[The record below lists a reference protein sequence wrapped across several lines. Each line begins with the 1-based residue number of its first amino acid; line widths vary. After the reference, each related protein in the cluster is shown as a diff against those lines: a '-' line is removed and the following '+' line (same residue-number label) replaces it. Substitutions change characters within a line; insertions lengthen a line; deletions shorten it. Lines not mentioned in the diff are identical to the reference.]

1 MKLIHQDVFREIK
14 KSTGRFVSLFLIV
27 ALGVAFYAGIRSCN
41 PDMLISADTFY
52 DNSHM
57 HDIRVMSTLGLTD
70 DDVKALENVDGV
82 ESAYGTYSADFI
94 SQTGDAQSVIKLMA
108 LTEGVDEIV
117 LEDGRMPENKNEC
130 LIDNYYIQFHG
141 YEIGDELEV
150 FTDDDSDI
158 TDTINTTKFTIVGS
172 FVSSQYLSH
181 KRGTTSVGSGKLDG
195 LAVVLPEVF
204 NIDYYTEI
212 DILARD
218 AEGLLCYSDEYE
230 DLIENVEDNIDE
242 ISDERSKARYDEIKS
257 ETQDKVDDAQKTL
270 DENKQKLAD
279 AKEEYNENAMKLD
292 DGKKELEESKAQLES
307 SKKEL
312 EESKSKL
319 ASSKTE
325 LENNKSKLEA
335 SKTELES
342 KKAELTASENQIEES
357 KNSVANAVSEFETK
371 KTELKNKK
379 EQTYAELD
387 AAQQQI
393 DGLQI
398 PDEAKAQMQAELDE
412 KKKQAEIEFVAAQAQ
427 VDASQNEI
435 ESYEQQII
443 SAEEQLAAGKQQIA
457 EAESQIA
464 SGEAQIAE
472 YEKQIAAG
480 EAQIADAEKQI
491 ADGEEQIKNAEAEIK
506 DGEAQLSDAK
516 KEIEDAQTEVDDAQ
530 KEIDDAQAEVDKIEM
545 PEWYV
550 LNRDYLSEY
559 SSYQSDAERVGN
571 IGKVFPIIFFIVAA
585 MVCLTTMTRMVDEE
599 RTQIGTYKALGYS
612 KGTIMSKFIV
622 YALIATV
629 TGSVAGALVG
639 SKILPMVIINV
650 YKLMYP
656 SLIYI
661 VYPYNLEHC
670 LVASLAALVCIIGA
684 TLLAS
689 VKTLLEEPAN
699 LMRPVAPK
707 QGKKLLLERI
717 TPVWKKIPFTWKNA
731 LRNFVRY
738 KKRLFMTLFGIVG
751 STALLLVGF
760 GLKDAVNTIL
770 FAQYG
775 EIYKYNEVISLD
787 GSASDDELTKLE
799 DALTADEDFDFY
811 ERIYQSTFSAESESA
826 KGNLDVY
833 LLVPEDVADID
844 GIIDLHNRTSGE
856 HLTLDNETVIVSEK
870 MAKVLS
876 LSVGDTFEI
885 SENHENAK
893 TLTVGGIAE
902 HYVYNYIYMTPELY
916 EELYG
921 EFPEYNEI
929 VIVNKDGVSVNETD
943 FGNKYM
949 KYDAVGGVM
958 SVETFKDNFADMLT
972 SMDSIT
978 LVLIICAGALTF
990 VVLFNLNNIN
1000 IRERSRELATL
1011 KVLGFYD
1018 IELSQYIY
1026 RENVLITIIGVA
1038 LGVLG
1043 GYFLNEFVVSTV
1055 EVDIV
1060 MFGREIYGSSYLKS
1074 ILIAIGFTVIVN
1086 IIVHFK
1092 LKKIDMATSLKSVE

>member
-1 MKLIHQDVFREIK
+1 MKLIHRDVFREIR

-41 PDMLISADTFY
+41 PDMLISADNFY
-52 DNSHM
+52 DASKM
-57 HDIRVMSTLGLTD
+57 EDLRIISTLGLTD
-70 DDVKALENVDGV
+70 DDIDALEEIDGV
-82 ESAYGTYSADFI
+82 EKAFGTYTADFI
-94 SQTGDAQSVIKLMA
+94 SHTSDAQSVIKLMA
-108 LTEGVDEIV
+108 LTEGINEVV
-117 LEDGRMPENKNEC
+117 VEDGRMPENKNEC

-141 YEIGDELEV
+141 YKIGDELEV
-150 FTDDDSDI
+150 FADDGSDI
-158 TDTINTTKFTIVGS
+158 SDTLNTTKFKIVGS

-204 NIDYYTEI
+204 NPDYYTEI
-212 DILARD
+212 DIIAKG
-218 AEGLLCYSDEYE
+218 AKELLCYSDEYE
-230 DLIENVEDNIDE
+230 NLIDE
-242 ISDERSKARYDEIKS
+242 LEDKIEDISDERCQARYDEIKG
-257 ETQDKVDDAQKTL
+257 EAQEKIDEAQRTL
-270 DENKQKLAD
+270 DENREKLADAQEEYDENEQKLAD
-279 AKEEYNENAMKLD
+279 AKTGLEN
-292 DGKKELEESKAQLES
+292 SKAD
-307 SKKEL
+307 
-312 EESKSKL
+312 
-319 ASSKTE
+319 
-325 LENNKSKLEA
+325 LENSK
-335 SKTELES
+335 
-342 KKAELTASENQIEES
+342 Q
-357 KNSVANAVSEFETK
+357 
-371 KTELKNKK
+371 
-379 EQTYAELD
+379 
-387 AAQQQI
+387 
-393 DGLQI
+393 
-398 PDEAKAQMQAELDE
+398 
-412 KKKQAEIEFVAAQAQ
+412 EIEAAQA
-427 VDASQNEI
+427 
-435 ESYEQQII
+435 
-443 SAEEQLAAGKQQIA
+443 
-457 EAESQIA
+457 EA
-464 SGEAQIAE
+464 
-472 YEKQIAAG
+472 
-480 EAQIADAEKQI
+480 
-491 ADGEEQIKNAEAEIK
+491 
-506 DGEAQLSDAK
+506 
-516 KEIEDAQTEVDDAQ
+516 
-530 KEIDDAQAEVDKIEM
+530 DKIEM

-550 LNRDYLSEY
+550 LNRNYLSEY
-559 SSYQSDAERVGN
+559 SSYQSDAERIGN

-612 KGTIMSKFIV
+612 KGTIISKFIV

-629 TGSVAGALVG
+629 AGSIAGALIG

-656 SLIYI
+656 SLMYI

-670 LVASLAALVCIIGA
+670 LTASIAALVCILGA

-689 VKTLLEEPAN
+689 VKTLLEEPAS
-699 LMRPVAPK
+699 LMRPVSPK
-707 QGKKLLLERI
+707 QGKKLLIERI
-717 TPVWKKIPFTWKNA
+717 TALWRRIPFTWKNA

-770 FAQYG
+770 YAQYG

-787 GSASDDELTKLE
+787 TSASDDELKDLE
-799 DALTADEDFDFY
+799 TALDNDENFAFY
-811 ERIYQSTFSAESESA
+811 ERIYQSTFSAESA
-826 KGNLDVY
+826 ANKGNLDVY
-833 LLVPEDVADID
+833 LLVPENVSDI
-844 GIIDLHNRTSGE
+844 GNIIDLHNRVTKE
-856 HLTLDNETVIVSEK
+856 HLPMDNDSVIISEK

-876 LSVGDTFEI
+876 LNVGDTFEI
-885 SENHENAK
+885 SVNHENAK

-902 HYVYNYIYMTPELY
+902 HYVYNYIYMTPDLY
-916 EELYG
+916 ENLFG
-921 EFPEYNEI
+921 ETPEYNEL
-929 VIVNKDGVSVNETD
+929 VIVNNDGVSVDETE

-949 KYDAVGGVM
+949 KYEAVGGVM
-958 SVETFKDNFADMLT
+958 SVESLKESFADMLK

-1060 MFGREIYGSSYLKS
+1060 MFGREIYGASYLKS
-1074 ILIAIGFTVIVN
+1074 ILIAVGFTVIVN

-1092 LKKIDMATSLKSVE
+1092 LKKIDMASSLKSVE

>member
-1 MKLIHQDVFREIK
+1 MKLIHRDVFREIR

-41 PDMLISADTFY
+41 PDMLISADNFY
-52 DNSHM
+52 DASKM
-57 HDIRVMSTLGLTD
+57 EDLRIISTLGLTD
-70 DDVKALENVDGV
+70 DDIDALEEIDGV
-82 ESAYGTYSADFI
+82 EKAFGTYTADFI
-94 SQTGDAQSVIKLMA
+94 SHTSDAQSVIKLMA
-108 LTEGVDEIV
+108 LTEGINEVV
-117 LEDGRMPENKNEC
+117 VEDGRMPENKNEC

-141 YEIGDELEV
+141 YKIGDELEV
-150 FTDDDSDI
+150 FADDGSDI
-158 TDTINTTKFTIVGS
+158 SDTLNTTKFKIVGS

-204 NIDYYTEI
+204 NPDYYTEI
-212 DILARD
+212 DIIAKG
-218 AEGLLCYSDEYE
+218 AKELLCYSDEYE
-230 DLIENVEDNIDE
+230 NLIDE
-242 ISDERSKARYDEIKS
+242 LEDKIEDISDERCQARYDEIKG
-257 ETQDKVDDAQKTL
+257 EAQEKIDEAQRTL
-270 DENKQKLAD
+270 DENRAKLAYAQEEYDENEQKLA
-279 AKEEYNENAMKLD
+279 AVKTGLENL
-292 DGKKELEESKAQLES
+292 KA
-307 SKKEL
+307 
-312 EESKSKL
+312 
-319 ASSKTE
+319 E
-325 LENNKSKLEA
+325 LEN
-335 SKTELES
+335 
-342 KKAELTASENQIEES
+342 
-357 KNSVANAVSEFETK
+357 
-371 KTELKNKK
+371 
-379 EQTYAELD
+379 
-387 AAQQQI
+387 
-393 DGLQI
+393 
-398 PDEAKAQMQAELDE
+398 AKQ
-412 KKKQAEIEFVAAQAQ
+412 EIEAAQA
-427 VDASQNEI
+427 
-435 ESYEQQII
+435 
-443 SAEEQLAAGKQQIA
+443 
-457 EAESQIA
+457 EA
-464 SGEAQIAE
+464 
-472 YEKQIAAG
+472 
-480 EAQIADAEKQI
+480 
-491 ADGEEQIKNAEAEIK
+491 
-506 DGEAQLSDAK
+506 
-516 KEIEDAQTEVDDAQ
+516 
-530 KEIDDAQAEVDKIEM
+530 DKIEM

-550 LNRDYLSEY
+550 LNRNYLSEY
-559 SSYQSDAERVGN
+559 SSYQSDAERIGN

-612 KGTIMSKFIV
+612 KGTIISKFIV

-629 TGSVAGALVG
+629 AGSIAGALIG

-656 SLIYI
+656 SLMYI

-670 LVASLAALVCIIGA
+670 LTASIAALVCILGA

-689 VKTLLEEPAN
+689 VKTLLEEPAS
-699 LMRPVAPK
+699 LMRPVSPK
-707 QGKKLLLERI
+707 QGKKLLIERI
-717 TPVWKKIPFTWKNA
+717 TALWRRIPFTWKNA

-770 FAQYG
+770 YAQYG

-787 GSASDDELTKLE
+787 TSASDDELKDLE
-799 DALTADEDFDFY
+799 TALDNDENFAFY
-811 ERIYQSTFSAESESA
+811 ERIYQSTFSAESA
-826 KGNLDVY
+826 ANKGNLDVY
-833 LLVPEDVADID
+833 LLVPENVSDI
-844 GIIDLHNRTSGE
+844 GNIIDLHNRVTKE
-856 HLTLDNETVIVSEK
+856 HLPMDNDSVIISEK

-876 LSVGDTFEI
+876 LNVGDTFEI
-885 SENHENAK
+885 SVNHENAK

-902 HYVYNYIYMTPELY
+902 HYVYNYIYMTPDLY
-916 EELYG
+916 ENLFG
-921 EFPEYNEI
+921 ETPEYNEL
-929 VIVNKDGVSVNETD
+929 VIVNNDGVSVDETE

-958 SVETFKDNFADMLT
+958 SVESLKESFADMLK

-1060 MFGREIYGSSYLKS
+1060 MFGREIYGASYLKS
-1074 ILIAIGFTVIVN
+1074 ILIAVGFTVIVN

-1092 LKKIDMATSLKSVE
+1092 LKKIDMASSLKSVE

>member
-1 MKLIHQDVFREIK
+1 MKLIHRDVFREIR

-41 PDMLISADTFY
+41 PDMLISADNFY
-52 DNSHM
+52 DASKM
-57 HDIRVMSTLGLTD
+57 EDLRIISTLGLTD
-70 DDVKALENVDGV
+70 DDIDALEEIDGV
-82 ESAYGTYSADFI
+82 EKAFGTYTADFI
-94 SQTGDAQSVIKLMA
+94 SHTSDAQSVIKLMA
-108 LTEGVDEIV
+108 LTEGINEVV
-117 LEDGRMPENKNEC
+117 VEDGRMPENKNEC

-141 YEIGDELEV
+141 YKIGDELEV
-150 FTDDDSDI
+150 FADDGSDI
-158 TDTINTTKFTIVGS
+158 SDTLNTTKFKIVGS

-204 NIDYYTEI
+204 NPDYYTEI
-212 DILARD
+212 DIIAKG
-218 AEGLLCYSDEYE
+218 AKELLCYSDEYE
-230 DLIENVEDNIDE
+230 NLIDE
-242 ISDERSKARYDEIKS
+242 LEDKIEDISDERCEARYDEIKG
-257 ETQDKVDDAQKTL
+257 EAQEKIDEAQRTL
-270 DENKQKLAD
+270 DENRAKLAYAQEEYDENEQKLA
-279 AKEEYNENAMKLD
+279 AVKTGLENL
-292 DGKKELEESKAQLES
+292 KA
-307 SKKEL
+307 
-312 EESKSKL
+312 
-319 ASSKTE
+319 E
-325 LENNKSKLEA
+325 LEN
-335 SKTELES
+335 
-342 KKAELTASENQIEES
+342 
-357 KNSVANAVSEFETK
+357 
-371 KTELKNKK
+371 
-379 EQTYAELD
+379 
-387 AAQQQI
+387 
-393 DGLQI
+393 
-398 PDEAKAQMQAELDE
+398 AKQ
-412 KKKQAEIEFVAAQAQ
+412 EIEAAQA
-427 VDASQNEI
+427 
-435 ESYEQQII
+435 
-443 SAEEQLAAGKQQIA
+443 
-457 EAESQIA
+457 EA
-464 SGEAQIAE
+464 
-472 YEKQIAAG
+472 
-480 EAQIADAEKQI
+480 
-491 ADGEEQIKNAEAEIK
+491 
-506 DGEAQLSDAK
+506 
-516 KEIEDAQTEVDDAQ
+516 
-530 KEIDDAQAEVDKIEM
+530 DKIEM

-550 LNRDYLSEY
+550 LNRNYLSEY
-559 SSYQSDAERVGN
+559 SSYQSDAERIGN

-612 KGTIMSKFIV
+612 KGTIISKFIV

-629 TGSVAGALVG
+629 AGSIAGALIG

-656 SLIYI
+656 SLMYI

-670 LVASLAALVCIIGA
+670 LTASIAALVCILGA

-689 VKTLLEEPAN
+689 VKTLLEEPAS
-699 LMRPVAPK
+699 LMRPVSPK
-707 QGKKLLLERI
+707 QGKKLLIEKI
-717 TPVWKKIPFTWKNA
+717 TVLWRRIPFTWKNA

-770 FAQYG
+770 YAQYG

-787 GSASDDELTKLE
+787 TSASDDELKDLE
-799 DALTADEDFDFY
+799 TALDNDENFAFY
-811 ERIYQSTFSAESESA
+811 ERIYQSTFSAESA
-826 KGNLDVY
+826 ANKGNLDVY
-833 LLVPEDVADID
+833 LLVPENVSDI
-844 GIIDLHNRTSGE
+844 GNIIDLHNRVTKE
-856 HLTLDNETVIVSEK
+856 HLPMDNDSVIISEK

-876 LSVGDTFEI
+876 LNVGDTFEI
-885 SENHENAK
+885 SVNHENAK

-902 HYVYNYIYMTPELY
+902 HYVYNYIYMTPDLY
-916 EELYG
+916 ENLFG
-921 EFPEYNEI
+921 ETPEYNEL
-929 VIVNKDGVSVNETD
+929 VIVNNDGVSVDETE

-958 SVETFKDNFADMLT
+958 SVESLKESFADMLK

-1060 MFGREIYGSSYLKS
+1060 MFGREIYGASYLKS
-1074 ILIAIGFTVIVN
+1074 ILIAVGFTVIVN

-1092 LKKIDMATSLKSVE
+1092 LKKIDMASSLKSVE

>member
-1 MKLIHQDVFREIK
+1 MKLIHRDVFREIR

-41 PDMLISADTFY
+41 PDMLISADNFY
-52 DNSHM
+52 DASKM
-57 HDIRVMSTLGLTD
+57 EDLRIISTLGLTD
-70 DDVKALENVDGV
+70 DDIDALEEIDGV
-82 ESAYGTYSADFI
+82 EKAFGTYTADFI
-94 SQTGDAQSVIKLMA
+94 SHTSDAQSVIKLMA
-108 LTEGVDEIV
+108 LTEGINEVV
-117 LEDGRMPENKNEC
+117 VEDGRMPENKNEC

-141 YEIGDELEV
+141 YKIGDELEV
-150 FTDDDSDI
+150 FADDGSDI
-158 TDTINTTKFTIVGS
+158 SDTLNTTKFKIVGS

-204 NIDYYTEI
+204 NPDYYTEI
-212 DILARD
+212 DIIAKG
-218 AEGLLCYSDEYE
+218 AKELLCYSDEYE
-230 DLIENVEDNIDE
+230 NLIDE
-242 ISDERSKARYDEIKS
+242 LEDKIEDISDERCQARYDEIKG
-257 ETQDKVDDAQKTL
+257 EAQEKIDEAQRTL
-270 DENKQKLAD
+270 DENRAKLAYAQEEYDENEQKLA
-279 AKEEYNENAMKLD
+279 AVKTGLENL
-292 DGKKELEESKAQLES
+292 KA
-307 SKKEL
+307 
-312 EESKSKL
+312 
-319 ASSKTE
+319 E
-325 LENNKSKLEA
+325 LEN
-335 SKTELES
+335 
-342 KKAELTASENQIEES
+342 
-357 KNSVANAVSEFETK
+357 
-371 KTELKNKK
+371 
-379 EQTYAELD
+379 
-387 AAQQQI
+387 
-393 DGLQI
+393 
-398 PDEAKAQMQAELDE
+398 AKQ
-412 KKKQAEIEFVAAQAQ
+412 EIEAAQA
-427 VDASQNEI
+427 
-435 ESYEQQII
+435 
-443 SAEEQLAAGKQQIA
+443 
-457 EAESQIA
+457 EA
-464 SGEAQIAE
+464 
-472 YEKQIAAG
+472 
-480 EAQIADAEKQI
+480 
-491 ADGEEQIKNAEAEIK
+491 
-506 DGEAQLSDAK
+506 
-516 KEIEDAQTEVDDAQ
+516 
-530 KEIDDAQAEVDKIEM
+530 DKIEM

-550 LNRDYLSEY
+550 LNRNYLSEY
-559 SSYQSDAERVGN
+559 SSYQSDAERIGN

-612 KGTIMSKFIV
+612 KGTIISKFIV

-629 TGSVAGALVG
+629 AGSIAGALIG

-656 SLIYI
+656 SLMYI

-670 LVASLAALVCIIGA
+670 LTASIAALVCILGA

-689 VKTLLEEPAN
+689 VKTLLEEPAS
-699 LMRPVAPK
+699 LMRPVSPK
-707 QGKKLLLERI
+707 QGKKLLIERI
-717 TPVWKKIPFTWKNA
+717 TALWRRIPFTWKNA

-770 FAQYG
+770 YAQYG

-787 GSASDDELTKLE
+787 TSASDDELKDLE
-799 DALTADEDFDFY
+799 TALDNDENFAFY
-811 ERIYQSTFSAESESA
+811 ERIYQSTFSAESA
-826 KGNLDVY
+826 ANKGNLDVY
-833 LLVPEDVADID
+833 LLVPENVSDI
-844 GIIDLHNRTSGE
+844 GNIIDLHNRVTKE
-856 HLTLDNETVIVSEK
+856 HLPMDNDSVIISEK

-876 LSVGDTFEI
+876 LNVGDTFEI
-885 SENHENAK
+885 SVNHENAK

-902 HYVYNYIYMTPELY
+902 HYVYNYIYMTPDLY
-916 EELYG
+916 ENLFG
-921 EFPEYNEI
+921 ETPEYNEL
-929 VIVNKDGVSVNETD
+929 VIVNNDGVSVDETE

-949 KYDAVGGVM
+949 KYEAVGGVM
-958 SVETFKDNFADMLT
+958 SVESLKESFADMLK

-1060 MFGREIYGSSYLKS
+1060 MFGREIYGASYLKS
-1074 ILIAIGFTVIVN
+1074 ILIAVGFTVIVN

-1092 LKKIDMATSLKSVE
+1092 LKKIDMASSLKSVE

>member
-1 MKLIHQDVFREIK
+1 MKLIHRDVFREIR

-41 PDMLISADTFY
+41 PDMLISADNFY
-52 DNSHM
+52 DASKM
-57 HDIRVMSTLGLTD
+57 EDLRIISTLGLTD
-70 DDVKALENVDGV
+70 DDIDALEEIDGV
-82 ESAYGTYSADFI
+82 EKAFGTYTADFI
-94 SQTGDAQSVIKLMA
+94 SHTSDAQSVIKLMA
-108 LTEGVDEIV
+108 LTEGINEVV
-117 LEDGRMPENKNEC
+117 VEDGRMPENKNEC

-141 YEIGDELEV
+141 YKIGDELEV
-150 FTDDDSDI
+150 FADDGSDI
-158 TDTINTTKFTIVGS
+158 SDTLNTTKFKIVGS

-204 NIDYYTEI
+204 NPDYYTEI
-212 DILARD
+212 DIIAKG
-218 AEGLLCYSDEYE
+218 AKELLCYSDEYE
-230 DLIENVEDNIDE
+230 NLIDE
-242 ISDERSKARYDEIKS
+242 LEDKIEDISDERCQARYDEIKG
-257 ETQDKVDDAQKTL
+257 EAQEKIDEAQRTL
-270 DENKQKLAD
+270 DENREKLAD
-279 AKEEYNENAMKLD
+279 AQEEYDENE
-292 DGKKELEESKAQLES
+292 Q
-307 SKKEL
+307 
-312 EESKSKL
+312 KL
-319 ASSKTE
+319 AAVKTGLENLKAE
-325 LENNKSKLEA
+325 LEN
-335 SKTELES
+335 
-342 KKAELTASENQIEES
+342 
-357 KNSVANAVSEFETK
+357 
-371 KTELKNKK
+371 
-379 EQTYAELD
+379 
-387 AAQQQI
+387 
-393 DGLQI
+393 
-398 PDEAKAQMQAELDE
+398 AKQ
-412 KKKQAEIEFVAAQAQ
+412 EIEAAQA
-427 VDASQNEI
+427 
-435 ESYEQQII
+435 
-443 SAEEQLAAGKQQIA
+443 
-457 EAESQIA
+457 EA
-464 SGEAQIAE
+464 
-472 YEKQIAAG
+472 
-480 EAQIADAEKQI
+480 
-491 ADGEEQIKNAEAEIK
+491 
-506 DGEAQLSDAK
+506 
-516 KEIEDAQTEVDDAQ
+516 
-530 KEIDDAQAEVDKIEM
+530 DKIEM

-550 LNRDYLSEY
+550 LNRNYLSEY
-559 SSYQSDAERVGN
+559 SSYQSDAERIGN

-612 KGTIMSKFIV
+612 KGTIISKFIV

-629 TGSVAGALVG
+629 AGSIAGALIG

-656 SLIYI
+656 SLMYI

-670 LVASLAALVCIIGA
+670 LTASIAALVCILGA

-689 VKTLLEEPAN
+689 VKTLLEEPAS
-699 LMRPVAPK
+699 LMRPVSPK
-707 QGKKLLLERI
+707 QGKKLLIERI
-717 TPVWKKIPFTWKNA
+717 TALWRRIPFTWKNA

-770 FAQYG
+770 YAQYG

-787 GSASDDELTKLE
+787 TSASDDELKDLE
-799 DALTADEDFDFY
+799 TALDNDENFAFY
-811 ERIYQSTFSAESESA
+811 ERIYQSTFSAESA
-826 KGNLDVY
+826 ANKGNLDVY
-833 LLVPEDVADID
+833 LLVPENVSDI
-844 GIIDLHNRTSGE
+844 GNIIDLHNRVTKE
-856 HLTLDNETVIVSEK
+856 HLTMDNDSVIISEK

-876 LSVGDTFEI
+876 LNVGDTFEI
-885 SENHENAK
+885 SVNHENAK

-902 HYVYNYIYMTPELY
+902 HYVYNYIYMTPDLY
-916 EELYG
+916 ENLFG
-921 EFPEYNEI
+921 ETPEYNEL
-929 VIVNKDGVSVNETD
+929 VIVNNDGVSVDETE

-958 SVETFKDNFADMLT
+958 SVESLKESFADMLK

-1060 MFGREIYGSSYLKS
+1060 MFGREIYGASYLKS
-1074 ILIAIGFTVIVN
+1074 ILIAVGFTVIVN

-1092 LKKIDMATSLKSVE
+1092 LKKIDMASSLKSVE

>member
-1 MKLIHQDVFREIK
+1 MKLIHRDVFREIR

-41 PDMLISADTFY
+41 PDMLISADNFY
-52 DNSHM
+52 DASKM
-57 HDIRVMSTLGLTD
+57 EDLRIISTLGLTD
-70 DDVKALENVDGV
+70 DDIDALEEIDGV
-82 ESAYGTYSADFI
+82 EKAFGTYTADFI
-94 SQTGDAQSVIKLMA
+94 SHTSDAQSVIKLMA
-108 LTEGVDEIV
+108 LTEGINEVV
-117 LEDGRMPENKNEC
+117 VEDGRMPENKNEC

-141 YEIGDELEV
+141 YKIGDELEV
-150 FTDDDSDI
+150 FADDGSDI
-158 TDTINTTKFTIVGS
+158 SDTLNTTKFKIVGS

-204 NIDYYTEI
+204 NPDYYTEI
-212 DILARD
+212 DIIAKG
-218 AEGLLCYSDEYE
+218 AKELLCYSDEYE
-230 DLIENVEDNIDE
+230 NLIDE
-242 ISDERSKARYDEIKS
+242 LEDKIEDISDERCEARYDEIKG
-257 ETQDKVDDAQKTL
+257 EAQEKIDEAQRTL
-270 DENKQKLAD
+270 DENRAKLAYAQEEYDENEQKLA
-279 AKEEYNENAMKLD
+279 AVKTGLENL
-292 DGKKELEESKAQLES
+292 KA
-307 SKKEL
+307 
-312 EESKSKL
+312 
-319 ASSKTE
+319 E
-325 LENNKSKLEA
+325 LEN
-335 SKTELES
+335 
-342 KKAELTASENQIEES
+342 
-357 KNSVANAVSEFETK
+357 
-371 KTELKNKK
+371 
-379 EQTYAELD
+379 
-387 AAQQQI
+387 
-393 DGLQI
+393 
-398 PDEAKAQMQAELDE
+398 AKQ
-412 KKKQAEIEFVAAQAQ
+412 EIEAAQA
-427 VDASQNEI
+427 
-435 ESYEQQII
+435 
-443 SAEEQLAAGKQQIA
+443 
-457 EAESQIA
+457 EA
-464 SGEAQIAE
+464 
-472 YEKQIAAG
+472 
-480 EAQIADAEKQI
+480 
-491 ADGEEQIKNAEAEIK
+491 
-506 DGEAQLSDAK
+506 
-516 KEIEDAQTEVDDAQ
+516 
-530 KEIDDAQAEVDKIEM
+530 DKIEM

-550 LNRDYLSEY
+550 LNRNYLSEY
-559 SSYQSDAERVGN
+559 SSYQSDAERIGN

-612 KGTIMSKFIV
+612 KGTIISKFIV

-629 TGSVAGALVG
+629 AGSIAGALIG

-656 SLIYI
+656 SLMYI

-670 LVASLAALVCIIGA
+670 LTASIAALVCILGA

-689 VKTLLEEPAN
+689 VKTLLEEPAS
-699 LMRPVAPK
+699 LMRPVSPK
-707 QGKKLLLERI
+707 QGKKLLIERI
-717 TPVWKKIPFTWKNA
+717 TALWRRIPFTWKNA

-770 FAQYG
+770 YAQYG

-787 GSASDDELTKLE
+787 TSASDDELKDLE
-799 DALTADEDFDFY
+799 TALDNDENFAFY
-811 ERIYQSTFSAESESA
+811 ERIYQSTFSAESA
-826 KGNLDVY
+826 ANKGNLDVY
-833 LLVPEDVADID
+833 LLVPENVSDI
-844 GIIDLHNRTSGE
+844 GNIIDLHNRVTKE
-856 HLTLDNETVIVSEK
+856 HLPMDNDSVIISEK

-876 LSVGDTFEI
+876 LNVGDTFEI
-885 SENHENAK
+885 SVNHENAK

-902 HYVYNYIYMTPELY
+902 HYVYNYIYMTPDLY
-916 EELYG
+916 ENLFG
-921 EFPEYNEI
+921 ETPEYNEL
-929 VIVNKDGVSVNETD
+929 VIVNNDGVSVDETE

-958 SVETFKDNFADMLT
+958 SVESLKESFADMLK

-1060 MFGREIYGSSYLKS
+1060 MFGREIYGASYLKS
-1074 ILIAIGFTVIVN
+1074 ILIAVGFTVIVN

-1092 LKKIDMATSLKSVE
+1092 LKKIDMASSLKSVE

>member
-1 MKLIHQDVFREIK
+1 MKLIHRDVFREIR

-41 PDMLISADTFY
+41 PDMLISADNFY
-52 DNSHM
+52 DASKM
-57 HDIRVMSTLGLTD
+57 EDLRIISTLGLTD
-70 DDVKALENVDGV
+70 DDIDALEEIDGV
-82 ESAYGTYSADFI
+82 EKAFGTYTADFI
-94 SQTGDAQSVIKLMA
+94 SHTSDAQSVIKLMA
-108 LTEGVDEIV
+108 LTEGINEVV
-117 LEDGRMPENKNEC
+117 VEDGRMPENKNEC

-141 YEIGDELEV
+141 YKIGDELEV
-150 FTDDDSDI
+150 FADDGSDI
-158 TDTINTTKFTIVGS
+158 SDTLNTTKFKIVGS

-204 NIDYYTEI
+204 NPDYYTEI
-212 DILARD
+212 DIIAKG
-218 AEGLLCYSDEYE
+218 AKELLCYSDEYE
-230 DLIENVEDNIDE
+230 NLIDE
-242 ISDERSKARYDEIKS
+242 LEDKIEDISDERCQARYDEIKG
-257 ETQDKVDDAQKTL
+257 EAQEKIDEAQRTL
-270 DENKQKLAD
+270 DENMAKLAYAQEEYDENEQKLA
-279 AKEEYNENAMKLD
+279 AVKTGLENL
-292 DGKKELEESKAQLES
+292 KA
-307 SKKEL
+307 
-312 EESKSKL
+312 
-319 ASSKTE
+319 E
-325 LENNKSKLEA
+325 LEN
-335 SKTELES
+335 
-342 KKAELTASENQIEES
+342 
-357 KNSVANAVSEFETK
+357 
-371 KTELKNKK
+371 
-379 EQTYAELD
+379 
-387 AAQQQI
+387 
-393 DGLQI
+393 
-398 PDEAKAQMQAELDE
+398 AKQ
-412 KKKQAEIEFVAAQAQ
+412 EIEAAQA
-427 VDASQNEI
+427 
-435 ESYEQQII
+435 
-443 SAEEQLAAGKQQIA
+443 
-457 EAESQIA
+457 EA
-464 SGEAQIAE
+464 
-472 YEKQIAAG
+472 
-480 EAQIADAEKQI
+480 
-491 ADGEEQIKNAEAEIK
+491 
-506 DGEAQLSDAK
+506 
-516 KEIEDAQTEVDDAQ
+516 
-530 KEIDDAQAEVDKIEM
+530 DKIEM

-550 LNRDYLSEY
+550 LNRNYLSEY
-559 SSYQSDAERVGN
+559 SSYQSDAERIGN

-612 KGTIMSKFIV
+612 KGTIISKFIV

-629 TGSVAGALVG
+629 AGSIAGALIG

-656 SLIYI
+656 SLMYI

-670 LVASLAALVCIIGA
+670 LTASIAALVCILGA

-689 VKTLLEEPAN
+689 VKTLLEEPAS
-699 LMRPVAPK
+699 LMRPVSPK
-707 QGKKLLLERI
+707 QGKKLLIERI
-717 TPVWKKIPFTWKNA
+717 TALWRRIPFTWKNA

-770 FAQYG
+770 YAQYG

-787 GSASDDELTKLE
+787 TSASDDELKDLE
-799 DALTADEDFDFY
+799 TALDNDENFAFY
-811 ERIYQSTFSAESESA
+811 ERIYQSTFSAESA
-826 KGNLDVY
+826 ANKGNLDVY
-833 LLVPEDVADID
+833 LLVPENVSDI
-844 GIIDLHNRTSGE
+844 GNIIDLHNRVTKE
-856 HLTLDNETVIVSEK
+856 HLPMDNDSVIISEK

-876 LSVGDTFEI
+876 LNVGDTFEI
-885 SENHENAK
+885 SVNHENAK

-902 HYVYNYIYMTPELY
+902 HYVYNYIYMTPDLY
-916 EELYG
+916 ENLFG
-921 EFPEYNEI
+921 ETPEYNEL
-929 VIVNKDGVSVNETD
+929 VIVNNDGVSVDETE

-958 SVETFKDNFADMLT
+958 SVESLKESFADMLK

-1060 MFGREIYGSSYLKS
+1060 MFGREIYGASYLKS
-1074 ILIAIGFTVIVN
+1074 ILIAVGFTVIVN

-1092 LKKIDMATSLKSVE
+1092 LKKIDMASSLKSVE

>member
-1 MKLIHQDVFREIK
+1 MKLIHRDVFREIR

-41 PDMLISADTFY
+41 PDMLISADNFY
-52 DNSHM
+52 DASKM
-57 HDIRVMSTLGLTD
+57 EDLRIISTLGLTD
-70 DDVKALENVDGV
+70 DDIDALEEIDGV
-82 ESAYGTYSADFI
+82 EKAFGTYTADFI
-94 SQTGDAQSVIKLMA
+94 SHTSDAQSVIKLMA
-108 LTEGVDEIV
+108 LTEGINEVV
-117 LEDGRMPENKNEC
+117 VEDGRMPENKNEC

-141 YEIGDELEV
+141 YKIGDELEV
-150 FTDDDSDI
+150 FADDGSDI
-158 TDTINTTKFTIVGS
+158 SDTLNTTKFKIVGS

-204 NIDYYTEI
+204 NPDYYTEI
-212 DILARD
+212 DIIAKG
-218 AEGLLCYSDEYE
+218 AKELLCYSDEYE
-230 DLIENVEDNIDE
+230 NLIDE
-242 ISDERSKARYDEIKS
+242 LEDKIEDISDERCEARYDEIKG
-257 ETQDKVDDAQKTL
+257 EAQEKIDEAQRTL
-270 DENKQKLAD
+270 DENRAKLAYAQEEYDENEQKLA
-279 AKEEYNENAMKLD
+279 AVKTGLENL
-292 DGKKELEESKAQLES
+292 KA
-307 SKKEL
+307 
-312 EESKSKL
+312 
-319 ASSKTE
+319 E
-325 LENNKSKLEA
+325 LEN
-335 SKTELES
+335 
-342 KKAELTASENQIEES
+342 
-357 KNSVANAVSEFETK
+357 
-371 KTELKNKK
+371 
-379 EQTYAELD
+379 
-387 AAQQQI
+387 
-393 DGLQI
+393 
-398 PDEAKAQMQAELDE
+398 AKQ
-412 KKKQAEIEFVAAQAQ
+412 EIEAAQA
-427 VDASQNEI
+427 
-435 ESYEQQII
+435 
-443 SAEEQLAAGKQQIA
+443 
-457 EAESQIA
+457 EA
-464 SGEAQIAE
+464 
-472 YEKQIAAG
+472 
-480 EAQIADAEKQI
+480 
-491 ADGEEQIKNAEAEIK
+491 
-506 DGEAQLSDAK
+506 
-516 KEIEDAQTEVDDAQ
+516 
-530 KEIDDAQAEVDKIEM
+530 DKIEM

-550 LNRDYLSEY
+550 LNRNYLSEY
-559 SSYQSDAERVGN
+559 SSYQSDAERIGN

-612 KGTIMSKFIV
+612 KGTIISKFIV

-629 TGSVAGALVG
+629 AGSIAGALIG

-656 SLIYI
+656 SLMYI

-670 LVASLAALVCIIGA
+670 LTASIAALVCILGA

-689 VKTLLEEPAN
+689 VKTLLEEPAS
-699 LMRPVAPK
+699 LMRPVSPK
-707 QGKKLLLERI
+707 QGKKLLIERI
-717 TPVWKKIPFTWKNA
+717 TALWRRIPFTWKNA

-770 FAQYG
+770 YAQYG

-787 GSASDDELTKLE
+787 TSASDDELKDLE
-799 DALTADEDFDFY
+799 TALDNDENFAFY
-811 ERIYQSTFSAESESA
+811 ERIYQSTFSAESA
-826 KGNLDVY
+826 ANKGNLDVY
-833 LLVPEDVADID
+833 LLVPENVSDI
-844 GIIDLHNRTSGE
+844 GNIIDLHNRVTKE
-856 HLTLDNETVIVSEK
+856 HLPMDNDSVIISEK

-876 LSVGDTFEI
+876 LNVGDTFEI
-885 SENHENAK
+885 SVNHENAK

-902 HYVYNYIYMTPELY
+902 HYVYNYIYMTPDLY
-916 EELYG
+916 ENLFG
-921 EFPEYNEI
+921 ETPEYNEL
-929 VIVNKDGVSVNETD
+929 VIVNNDGVSVDETE

-949 KYDAVGGVM
+949 KYEAVGGVM
-958 SVETFKDNFADMLT
+958 SVESLKESFADMLK

-1060 MFGREIYGSSYLKS
+1060 MFGREIYGASYLKS
-1074 ILIAIGFTVIVN
+1074 ILIAVGFTVIVN

-1092 LKKIDMATSLKSVE
+1092 LKKIDMASSLKSVE

>member
-1 MKLIHQDVFREIK
+1 MKLIHRDVFREIR

-41 PDMLISADTFY
+41 PDMLISADNFY
-52 DNSHM
+52 DASKM
-57 HDIRVMSTLGLTD
+57 EDLRIISTLGLTD
-70 DDVKALENVDGV
+70 DDIDALEEIDGV
-82 ESAYGTYSADFI
+82 EKAFGTYTADFI
-94 SQTGDAQSVIKLMA
+94 SHTSDAQSVIKLMA
-108 LTEGVDEIV
+108 LTEGINEVV
-117 LEDGRMPENKNEC
+117 VEDGRMPENKNEC

-141 YEIGDELEV
+141 YKIGDELEV
-150 FTDDDSDI
+150 FADDGSDI
-158 TDTINTTKFTIVGS
+158 SDTLNTTKFKIVGS

-204 NIDYYTEI
+204 NPDYYTEI
-212 DILARD
+212 DIIAKG
-218 AEGLLCYSDEYE
+218 AKELLCYSDEYE
-230 DLIENVEDNIDE
+230 NLIDE
-242 ISDERSKARYDEIKS
+242 LEDKIEDISDERCEARYDEIKG
-257 ETQDKVDDAQKTL
+257 EAQEKIDEAQRTL
-270 DENKQKLAD
+270 DENRAKLAYAQEEYDENEQKLA
-279 AKEEYNENAMKLD
+279 AVKTGLENL
-292 DGKKELEESKAQLES
+292 KA
-307 SKKEL
+307 
-312 EESKSKL
+312 
-319 ASSKTE
+319 E
-325 LENNKSKLEA
+325 LEN
-335 SKTELES
+335 
-342 KKAELTASENQIEES
+342 
-357 KNSVANAVSEFETK
+357 
-371 KTELKNKK
+371 
-379 EQTYAELD
+379 
-387 AAQQQI
+387 
-393 DGLQI
+393 
-398 PDEAKAQMQAELDE
+398 AKQ
-412 KKKQAEIEFVAAQAQ
+412 EIEAAQA
-427 VDASQNEI
+427 
-435 ESYEQQII
+435 
-443 SAEEQLAAGKQQIA
+443 
-457 EAESQIA
+457 EA
-464 SGEAQIAE
+464 
-472 YEKQIAAG
+472 
-480 EAQIADAEKQI
+480 
-491 ADGEEQIKNAEAEIK
+491 
-506 DGEAQLSDAK
+506 
-516 KEIEDAQTEVDDAQ
+516 
-530 KEIDDAQAEVDKIEM
+530 DKIEM

-550 LNRDYLSEY
+550 LNRNYLSEY
-559 SSYQSDAERVGN
+559 SSYQSDAERIGN

-612 KGTIMSKFIV
+612 KGTIISKFIV

-629 TGSVAGALVG
+629 AGSIAGALIG

-656 SLIYI
+656 SLMYI

-670 LVASLAALVCIIGA
+670 LTASIAALVCILGA

-689 VKTLLEEPAN
+689 VKTLLEEPAS
-699 LMRPVAPK
+699 LMRPVSPK
-707 QGKKLLLERI
+707 QGKKLLIERI
-717 TPVWKKIPFTWKNA
+717 TALWRRIPFTWKNA

-770 FAQYG
+770 YAQYG

-787 GSASDDELTKLE
+787 TSASDDELKDLE
-799 DALTADEDFDFY
+799 TALDNDENFAFY
-811 ERIYQSTFSAESESA
+811 ERIYQSTFSAESA
-826 KGNLDVY
+826 ANKGNLDVY
-833 LLVPEDVADID
+833 LLVPENVSDI
-844 GIIDLHNRTSGE
+844 GNIIDLHNRVTKE
-856 HLTLDNETVIVSEK
+856 HIPMDNDSVIISEK

-876 LSVGDTFEI
+876 LNVGDTFEI
-885 SENHENAK
+885 SVNHENAK

-902 HYVYNYIYMTPELY
+902 HYVYNYIYMTPDLY
-916 EELYG
+916 ENLFG
-921 EFPEYNEI
+921 ETPEYNEL
-929 VIVNKDGVSVNETD
+929 VIVNNDGVSVDETE

-958 SVETFKDNFADMLT
+958 SVESLKESFADMLK

-1060 MFGREIYGSSYLKS
+1060 MFGREIYGASYLKS
-1074 ILIAIGFTVIVN
+1074 ILIAVGFTVIVN

-1092 LKKIDMATSLKSVE
+1092 LKKIDMASSLKSVE

>member
-1 MKLIHQDVFREIK
+1 MKLIHRDVFREIR

-41 PDMLISADTFY
+41 PDMLISADNFY
-52 DNSHM
+52 DASKM
-57 HDIRVMSTLGLTD
+57 EDLRIISTLGLTD
-70 DDVKALENVDGV
+70 DDIDALEEIDGV
-82 ESAYGTYSADFI
+82 EKAFGTYTADFI
-94 SQTGDAQSVIKLMA
+94 SHTSDAQSVIKLMA
-108 LTEGVDEIV
+108 LTEGINEVV
-117 LEDGRMPENKNEC
+117 VEDGRMPENKNEC

-141 YEIGDELEV
+141 YKIGDELEV
-150 FTDDDSDI
+150 FADDGSDI
-158 TDTINTTKFTIVGS
+158 SDTLNTTKFKIVGS

-204 NIDYYTEI
+204 NPDYYTEI
-212 DILARD
+212 DIIAKG
-218 AEGLLCYSDEYE
+218 AKELLCYSDEYE
-230 DLIENVEDNIDE
+230 NLIDE
-242 ISDERSKARYDEIKS
+242 LEDKIEDISDERCQARYDEIKG
-257 ETQDKVDDAQKTL
+257 EAQEKIDEAQRTL
-270 DENKQKLAD
+270 DENRAKLAYAQEEYDENEQKLA
-279 AKEEYNENAMKLD
+279 AVKTGLENL
-292 DGKKELEESKAQLES
+292 KA
-307 SKKEL
+307 
-312 EESKSKL
+312 
-319 ASSKTE
+319 E
-325 LENNKSKLEA
+325 LEN
-335 SKTELES
+335 
-342 KKAELTASENQIEES
+342 
-357 KNSVANAVSEFETK
+357 
-371 KTELKNKK
+371 
-379 EQTYAELD
+379 
-387 AAQQQI
+387 
-393 DGLQI
+393 
-398 PDEAKAQMQAELDE
+398 AKQ
-412 KKKQAEIEFVAAQAQ
+412 EIEAAQA
-427 VDASQNEI
+427 
-435 ESYEQQII
+435 
-443 SAEEQLAAGKQQIA
+443 
-457 EAESQIA
+457 EA
-464 SGEAQIAE
+464 
-472 YEKQIAAG
+472 
-480 EAQIADAEKQI
+480 
-491 ADGEEQIKNAEAEIK
+491 
-506 DGEAQLSDAK
+506 
-516 KEIEDAQTEVDDAQ
+516 
-530 KEIDDAQAEVDKIEM
+530 DKIEM

-550 LNRDYLSEY
+550 LNRNYLSEY
-559 SSYQSDAERVGN
+559 SSYQSDAERIGN

-612 KGTIMSKFIV
+612 KGTIISKFIV

-629 TGSVAGALVG
+629 AGSIAGALIG

-656 SLIYI
+656 SLMYI

-670 LVASLAALVCIIGA
+670 LTASIAALVCILGA

-689 VKTLLEEPAN
+689 VKTLLEEPAS
-699 LMRPVAPK
+699 LMRPVSPK
-707 QGKKLLLERI
+707 QGKKLLIERI
-717 TPVWKKIPFTWKNA
+717 TALWRRIPFTWKNA

-770 FAQYG
+770 YAQYG

-787 GSASDDELTKLE
+787 TSASDDELKDLE
-799 DALTADEDFDFY
+799 TALDNDENFAFY
-811 ERIYQSTFSAESESA
+811 ERIYQSTFSAESA
-826 KGNLDVY
+826 ANKGNLDVY
-833 LLVPEDVADID
+833 LLVPENVSDI
-844 GIIDLHNRTSGE
+844 GNIIDLHNRVTKE
-856 HLTLDNETVIVSEK
+856 HIPMDNDSVIISEK

-876 LSVGDTFEI
+876 LNVGDTFEI
-885 SENHENAK
+885 SVNHENAK

-902 HYVYNYIYMTPELY
+902 HYVYNYIYMTPDLY
-916 EELYG
+916 ENLFG
-921 EFPEYNEI
+921 ETPEYNEL
-929 VIVNKDGVSVNETD
+929 VIVNNDGVSVDETE

-958 SVETFKDNFADMLT
+958 SVESLKESFADMLK

-1060 MFGREIYGSSYLKS
+1060 MFGREIYGASYLKS
-1074 ILIAIGFTVIVN
+1074 ILIAVGFTVIVN

-1092 LKKIDMATSLKSVE
+1092 LKKIDMASSLKSVE

>member
-1 MKLIHQDVFREIK
+1 MKLIHRDVFREIR

-41 PDMLISADTFY
+41 PDMLISADNFY
-52 DNSHM
+52 DASKM
-57 HDIRVMSTLGLTD
+57 EDLRIISTLGLTD
-70 DDVKALENVDGV
+70 DDIDALEEIDGV
-82 ESAYGTYSADFI
+82 EKAFGTYTADFI
-94 SQTGDAQSVIKLMA
+94 SHTSDAQSVIKLMA
-108 LTEGVDEIV
+108 LTEGINEVV
-117 LEDGRMPENKNEC
+117 VEDGRMPENKNEC

-141 YEIGDELEV
+141 YKIGDELEV
-150 FTDDDSDI
+150 FADDGSDI
-158 TDTINTTKFTIVGS
+158 SDTLNTTKFKIVGS

-204 NIDYYTEI
+204 NPDYYTEI
-212 DILARD
+212 DIIAKG
-218 AEGLLCYSDEYE
+218 AKELLCYSDEYE
-230 DLIENVEDNIDE
+230 NLIDE
-242 ISDERSKARYDEIKS
+242 LEDKIEDISDERCEARYDEIKG
-257 ETQDKVDDAQKTL
+257 EAQEKIDEAQRTL
-270 DENKQKLAD
+270 DENRAKLAYAQEEYDENEQKLA
-279 AKEEYNENAMKLD
+279 AVKTGLENL
-292 DGKKELEESKAQLES
+292 KA
-307 SKKEL
+307 
-312 EESKSKL
+312 
-319 ASSKTE
+319 E
-325 LENNKSKLEA
+325 LEN
-335 SKTELES
+335 
-342 KKAELTASENQIEES
+342 
-357 KNSVANAVSEFETK
+357 
-371 KTELKNKK
+371 
-379 EQTYAELD
+379 
-387 AAQQQI
+387 
-393 DGLQI
+393 
-398 PDEAKAQMQAELDE
+398 AKQ
-412 KKKQAEIEFVAAQAQ
+412 EIEAAQA
-427 VDASQNEI
+427 
-435 ESYEQQII
+435 
-443 SAEEQLAAGKQQIA
+443 
-457 EAESQIA
+457 EA
-464 SGEAQIAE
+464 
-472 YEKQIAAG
+472 
-480 EAQIADAEKQI
+480 
-491 ADGEEQIKNAEAEIK
+491 
-506 DGEAQLSDAK
+506 
-516 KEIEDAQTEVDDAQ
+516 
-530 KEIDDAQAEVDKIEM
+530 DKIEM

-550 LNRDYLSEY
+550 LNRNYLSEY
-559 SSYQSDAERVGN
+559 SSYQSDAERIGN

-612 KGTIMSKFIV
+612 KGTIISKFIV

-629 TGSVAGALVG
+629 AGSIAGALIG

-656 SLIYI
+656 SLMYI

-670 LVASLAALVCIIGA
+670 LTASIAALVCILGA

-689 VKTLLEEPAN
+689 VKTLLEEPAS
-699 LMRPVAPK
+699 LMRPVSPK
-707 QGKKLLLERI
+707 QGKKLLIERI
-717 TPVWKKIPFTWKNA
+717 TALWRRIPFTWKNA

-770 FAQYG
+770 YAQYG

-787 GSASDDELTKLE
+787 TSASDDELKDLE
-799 DALTADEDFDFY
+799 TALDNDENFAFY
-811 ERIYQSTFSAESESA
+811 ERIYQSTFSAESA
-826 KGNLDVY
+826 ANKGNLDVY
-833 LLVPEDVADID
+833 LLVPENVSDI
-844 GIIDLHNRTSGE
+844 GNIIDLHNRVTKE
-856 HLTLDNETVIVSEK
+856 HLTMDNDSVIISEK

-876 LSVGDTFEI
+876 LNVGDTFEI
-885 SENHENAK
+885 SVNHENAK

-902 HYVYNYIYMTPELY
+902 HYVYNYIYMTPDLY
-916 EELYG
+916 ENLFG
-921 EFPEYNEI
+921 ETPEYNEL
-929 VIVNKDGVSVNETD
+929 VIVNNDGVSVDETE

-949 KYDAVGGVM
+949 KYEAVGGVM
-958 SVETFKDNFADMLT
+958 SVESLKESFADMLK

-1060 MFGREIYGSSYLKS
+1060 MFGREIYGASYLKS
-1074 ILIAIGFTVIVN
+1074 ILIAVGFTVIVN

-1092 LKKIDMATSLKSVE
+1092 LKKIDMASSLKSVE

>member
-1 MKLIHQDVFREIK
+1 MKLIHRDVFREIR

-41 PDMLISADTFY
+41 PDMLISADNFY
-52 DNSHM
+52 DASKM
-57 HDIRVMSTLGLTD
+57 EDLRIISTLGLTD
-70 DDVKALENVDGV
+70 DDIDALEEIDGV
-82 ESAYGTYSADFI
+82 EKAFGTYTADFI
-94 SQTGDAQSVIKLMA
+94 SHTSDAQSVIKLMA
-108 LTEGVDEIV
+108 LTEGINEVV
-117 LEDGRMPENKNEC
+117 VEDGRMPENKNEC

-141 YEIGDELEV
+141 YKIGDELEV
-150 FTDDDSDI
+150 FADDGSDI
-158 TDTINTTKFTIVGS
+158 SDTLNTTKFKIVGS

-204 NIDYYTEI
+204 NPDYYTEI
-212 DILARD
+212 DIIAKG
-218 AEGLLCYSDEYE
+218 AKELLCYSDEYE
-230 DLIENVEDNIDE
+230 NLIDE
-242 ISDERSKARYDEIKS
+242 LEDKIEDISDERCEARYDEIKG
-257 ETQDKVDDAQKTL
+257 EAQEKIDEAQRTL
-270 DENKQKLAD
+270 DENRAKLAYAQEEYDENEQKLA
-279 AKEEYNENAMKLD
+279 AVKTGLENL
-292 DGKKELEESKAQLES
+292 KA
-307 SKKEL
+307 
-312 EESKSKL
+312 
-319 ASSKTE
+319 E
-325 LENNKSKLEA
+325 LEN
-335 SKTELES
+335 
-342 KKAELTASENQIEES
+342 
-357 KNSVANAVSEFETK
+357 
-371 KTELKNKK
+371 
-379 EQTYAELD
+379 
-387 AAQQQI
+387 
-393 DGLQI
+393 
-398 PDEAKAQMQAELDE
+398 AKQ
-412 KKKQAEIEFVAAQAQ
+412 EIEAAQA
-427 VDASQNEI
+427 
-435 ESYEQQII
+435 
-443 SAEEQLAAGKQQIA
+443 
-457 EAESQIA
+457 EA
-464 SGEAQIAE
+464 
-472 YEKQIAAG
+472 
-480 EAQIADAEKQI
+480 
-491 ADGEEQIKNAEAEIK
+491 
-506 DGEAQLSDAK
+506 
-516 KEIEDAQTEVDDAQ
+516 
-530 KEIDDAQAEVDKIEM
+530 DKIEM

-550 LNRDYLSEY
+550 LNRNYLSEY
-559 SSYQSDAERVGN
+559 SSYQSDAERIGN

-585 MVCLTTMTRMVDEE
+585 MVCLTTMTRMVYEE

-612 KGTIMSKFIV
+612 KGTIISKFIV

-629 TGSVAGALVG
+629 AGSIAGALIG

-656 SLIYI
+656 SLMYI

-670 LVASLAALVCIIGA
+670 LTASIAALVCILGA

-689 VKTLLEEPAN
+689 VKTLLEEPAS
-699 LMRPVAPK
+699 LMRPVSPK
-707 QGKKLLLERI
+707 QGKKLLIERI
-717 TPVWKKIPFTWKNA
+717 TALWRRIPFTWKNA

-770 FAQYG
+770 YAQYG

-787 GSASDDELTKLE
+787 TSASDDELKDLE
-799 DALTADEDFDFY
+799 TALDNDENFAFY
-811 ERIYQSTFSAESESA
+811 ERIYQSTFSAESA
-826 KGNLDVY
+826 ANKGNLDVY
-833 LLVPEDVADID
+833 LLVPENVSDI
-844 GIIDLHNRTSGE
+844 GNIIDLHNRVTKE
-856 HLTLDNETVIVSEK
+856 HLTMDNDSVIISEK

-876 LSVGDTFEI
+876 LNVGDTFEI
-885 SENHENAK
+885 SVNHENAK

-902 HYVYNYIYMTPELY
+902 HYVYNYIYMTPDLY
-916 EELYG
+916 ENLFG
-921 EFPEYNEI
+921 ETPEYNEL
-929 VIVNKDGVSVNETD
+929 VIVNNDGVSVDETE

-949 KYDAVGGVM
+949 KYEAVGGVM
-958 SVETFKDNFADMLT
+958 SVESLKESFADMLK

-1060 MFGREIYGSSYLKS
+1060 MFGREIYGASYLKS
-1074 ILIAIGFTVIVN
+1074 ILIAVGFTVIVN

-1092 LKKIDMATSLKSVE
+1092 LKKIDMASSLKSVE

>member
-1 MKLIHQDVFREIK
+1 MKLIHRDVFREIR

-41 PDMLISADTFY
+41 PDMLISADNFY
-52 DNSHM
+52 DASKM
-57 HDIRVMSTLGLTD
+57 EDLRIISTLGLTD
-70 DDVKALENVDGV
+70 DDIDALEEIDGV
-82 ESAYGTYSADFI
+82 EKAFGTYTADFI
-94 SQTGDAQSVIKLMA
+94 SHTSDAQSVIKLMA
-108 LTEGVDEIV
+108 LTEGINEVV
-117 LEDGRMPENKNEC
+117 VEDGRMPENKNEC

-141 YEIGDELEV
+141 YKIGDELEV
-150 FTDDDSDI
+150 FADDGSDI
-158 TDTINTTKFTIVGS
+158 SDTLNTTKFKIVGS

-204 NIDYYTEI
+204 NPDYYTEI
-212 DILARD
+212 DIIAKG
-218 AEGLLCYSDEYE
+218 AKELLCYSDEYE
-230 DLIENVEDNIDE
+230 NLIDE
-242 ISDERSKARYDEIKS
+242 LEDKIEDISDERCQARYDEIKG
-257 ETQDKVDDAQKTL
+257 EAQEKIDEAQRTL
-270 DENKQKLAD
+270 DENKAKLAD
-279 AKEEYNENAMKLD
+279 AQEEYDENE
-292 DGKKELEESKAQLES
+292 Q
-307 SKKEL
+307 
-312 EESKSKL
+312 KL
-319 ASSKTE
+319 AAVKTGLENLKAE
-325 LENNKSKLEA
+325 LEN
-335 SKTELES
+335 
-342 KKAELTASENQIEES
+342 
-357 KNSVANAVSEFETK
+357 
-371 KTELKNKK
+371 
-379 EQTYAELD
+379 
-387 AAQQQI
+387 
-393 DGLQI
+393 
-398 PDEAKAQMQAELDE
+398 AKQ
-412 KKKQAEIEFVAAQAQ
+412 EIEAAQA
-427 VDASQNEI
+427 
-435 ESYEQQII
+435 
-443 SAEEQLAAGKQQIA
+443 
-457 EAESQIA
+457 EA
-464 SGEAQIAE
+464 
-472 YEKQIAAG
+472 
-480 EAQIADAEKQI
+480 
-491 ADGEEQIKNAEAEIK
+491 
-506 DGEAQLSDAK
+506 
-516 KEIEDAQTEVDDAQ
+516 
-530 KEIDDAQAEVDKIEM
+530 DKIEM

-550 LNRDYLSEY
+550 LNRNYLSEY
-559 SSYQSDAERVGN
+559 SSYQSDAERIGN

-612 KGTIMSKFIV
+612 KGTIISKFIV

-629 TGSVAGALVG
+629 AGSIAGALIG

-656 SLIYI
+656 SLMYI

-670 LVASLAALVCIIGA
+670 LTASIAALVCILGA

-689 VKTLLEEPAN
+689 VKTLLEEPAS
-699 LMRPVAPK
+699 LMRPVSPK
-707 QGKKLLLERI
+707 QGKKLLIERI
-717 TPVWKKIPFTWKNA
+717 TALWRRIPFTWKNA

-770 FAQYG
+770 YAQYG

-787 GSASDDELTKLE
+787 TSASDDELKDLE
-799 DALTADEDFDFY
+799 TALDNDENFAFY
-811 ERIYQSTFSAESESA
+811 ERIYQSTFSAESA
-826 KGNLDVY
+826 ANKGNLDVY
-833 LLVPEDVADID
+833 LLVPENVSDI
-844 GIIDLHNRTSGE
+844 GNIIDLHNRVTKE
-856 HLTLDNETVIVSEK
+856 HLPMDNDSVIISEK

-876 LSVGDTFEI
+876 LNVGDTFEI
-885 SENHENAK
+885 SVNHENAK

-902 HYVYNYIYMTPELY
+902 HYVYNYIYMTPDLY
-916 EELYG
+916 ENLFG
-921 EFPEYNEI
+921 ETPEYNEL
-929 VIVNKDGVSVNETD
+929 VIVNNDGVSVDETE

-958 SVETFKDNFADMLT
+958 SVESLKESFADMLK

-1060 MFGREIYGSSYLKS
+1060 MFGREIYGASYLKS
-1074 ILIAIGFTVIVN
+1074 ILIAVGFTVIVN

-1092 LKKIDMATSLKSVE
+1092 LKKIDMASSLKSVE

>member
-1 MKLIHQDVFREIK
+1 MKLIHRDVFREIR

-41 PDMLISADTFY
+41 PDMLISADNFY
-52 DNSHM
+52 DASKM
-57 HDIRVMSTLGLTD
+57 EDLRIISTLGLTD
-70 DDVKALENVDGV
+70 DDIDALEEIDGV
-82 ESAYGTYSADFI
+82 EKAFGTYTADFI
-94 SQTGDAQSVIKLMA
+94 SHTSDAQSVIKLMA
-108 LTEGVDEIV
+108 LTEGINEVV
-117 LEDGRMPENKNEC
+117 VEDGRMPENKNEC

-141 YEIGDELEV
+141 YKIGDELEV
-150 FTDDDSDI
+150 FADDGSDI
-158 TDTINTTKFTIVGS
+158 SDTLNTTKFKIVGS

-204 NIDYYTEI
+204 NPDYYTEI
-212 DILARD
+212 DIIAKG
-218 AEGLLCYSDEYE
+218 AKELLCYSDEYE
-230 DLIENVEDNIDE
+230 NLIDE
-242 ISDERSKARYDEIKS
+242 LEDKIEDISDERCQARYDEIKG
-257 ETQDKVDDAQKTL
+257 EAQEKIDEAQRTL
-270 DENKQKLAD
+270 DENRGKLADAQEEYDENEQKLAD
-279 AKEEYNENAMKLD
+279 AKTGLENSKADLENSKQEIEEYKVRVSEAVNELSTKR
-292 DGKKELEESKAQLES
+292 
-307 SKKEL
+307 
-312 EESKSKL
+312 
-319 ASSKTE
+319 T
-325 LENNKSKLEA
+325 
-335 SKTELES
+335 
-342 KKAELTASENQIEES
+342 
-357 KNSVANAVSEFETK
+357 EFETTK
-371 KTELKNKK
+371 AQTEAELEAAQKQIDALEIPDEMKAAM
-379 EQTYAELD
+379 QGELD
-387 AAQQQI
+387 AK
-393 DGLQI
+393 
-398 PDEAKAQMQAELDE
+398 KAQAEAGFTE
-412 KKKQAEIEFVAAQAQ
+412 AYAQIEAAQAEIDGYNA
-427 VDASQNEI
+427 
-435 ESYEQQII
+435 
-443 SAEEQLAAGKQQIA
+443 
-457 EAESQIA
+457 
-464 SGEAQIAE
+464 
-472 YEKQIAAG
+472 
-480 EAQIADAEKQI
+480 QI
-491 ADGEEQIKNAEAEIK
+491 ADGEAQIFEGEAQIKNAETEIS
-506 DGEAQLSDAK
+506 DGEAKLSDAK
-516 KEIEDAQTEVDDAQ
+516 KEIDEAQVEVDDAQ
-530 KEIDDAQAEVDKIEM
+530 KKIDDAQAEADKIEM

-550 LNRDYLSEY
+550 LNRNYLSEY
-559 SSYQSDAERVGN
+559 SSYQSDAERIGN

-612 KGTIMSKFIV
+612 KGTIISKFIV

-629 TGSVAGALVG
+629 AGSIAGALIG

-656 SLIYI
+656 SLMYI

-670 LVASLAALVCIIGA
+670 LTASIAALVCILGA

-689 VKTLLEEPAN
+689 VKTLLEEPAS
-699 LMRPVAPK
+699 LMRPVSPK
-707 QGKKLLLERI
+707 QGKKLLIERI
-717 TPVWKKIPFTWKNA
+717 TALWRRIPFTWKNA

-770 FAQYG
+770 YAQYG

-787 GSASDDELTKLE
+787 TSASDDELKDLE
-799 DALTADEDFDFY
+799 TALDNDENFAFY
-811 ERIYQSTFSAESESA
+811 ERIYQSTFSAESA
-826 KGNLDVY
+826 ANKGNLDVY
-833 LLVPEDVADID
+833 LLVPENVSDI
-844 GIIDLHNRTSGE
+844 GNIIDLHNRVTKE
-856 HLTLDNETVIVSEK
+856 HLPMDNDSVIISEK

-876 LSVGDTFEI
+876 LNVGDTFEI
-885 SENHENAK
+885 SVNHENAK

-902 HYVYNYIYMTPELY
+902 HYVYNYIYMTPDLY
-916 EELYG
+916 ENLFG
-921 EFPEYNEI
+921 ETPEYNEL
-929 VIVNKDGVSVNETD
+929 VIVNNDGVSVDETE

-949 KYDAVGGVM
+949 KYEAVGGVM
-958 SVETFKDNFADMLT
+958 SVESLKESFADMLK

-1060 MFGREIYGSSYLKS
+1060 MFGREIYGASYLKS
-1074 ILIAIGFTVIVN
+1074 ILIAVGFTVIVN

-1092 LKKIDMATSLKSVE
+1092 LKKIDMASSLKSVE